1 MIPKDR
7 HIALTETTSRSLEWA
22 REQSRIPGKLSIEE
36 IINETLYHERF
47 RLRGHVHAP
56 NKDKDRAF
64 WRTVSRTFPNAS
76 SAQQVEIL
84 RQIIHRYADEIIG
97 HFNPLF
103 FKTLTRYGT
112 TTLSVLLNSMS
123 PIRLAQTVT
132 GMESLDDN
140 IHVIGEVAAL
150 QSLEKLGT
158 IILAPTHVSNLD
170 SVVLGYALARIG
182 LPPFLYGAGYNLFK
196 NPIFAPFLKR
206 LGAYTVDRQKKSP
219 LYKQV
224 LKTYATVAME
234 MGYHQIFFP
243 GGTRSRSGRVENRL
257 KKGLLGCGLEAYE
270 MNLRR
275 HKAKP
280 NVYIVPCT
288 LTYQMVLEAETL
300 VADHLAE
307 AGKARYII
315 EDDESSRVDRMV
327 HFLRS
332 ALRSQSSIYMHIGR
346 AMDPFGNPVTPDGQS
361 VDQHG
366 RPIQIEGYLKQRGQ
380 LAHDHQRNEEF
391 TNEVSE
397 RLMAEYPKGTVV
409 GPTHVVAHVL
419 FNMMIAENANT
430 DLYRVLRE
438 GQMHTGF
445 LIDSVRAEI
454 DTAVTAL
461 RQLARD
467 GKLQLDEVVQGGRGA
482 DEDDILS
489 RALVHFTVYHTEPA
503 VERRGNRV
511 FVLNRAL
518 LYYYRNRLAGF
529 SLPHAA
535 QTHGSDKAPA
545 EAAAHG

>member
-7 HIALTETTSRSLEWA
+7 HIALTETTSRALEWC
-22 REQSRIPGKLSIEE
+22 REQSKTPGKLSIEE

-56 NKDKDRAF
+56 HKDQDKAY
-64 WRTVSRTFPNAS
+64 WRKIARTFPNAGA
-76 SAQQVEIL
+76 AQQIEIL
-84 RQIIHRYADEIIG
+84 QQIIHRYGDEIIG
-97 HFNPLF
+97 HFSPLF
-103 FKTLTRYGT
+103 FKALTRYGSK
-112 TTLSVLLNSMS
+112 TLSVLLNSMS
-123 PIRLAQTVT
+123 PIRLASAVASL
-132 GMESLDDN
+132 ESLDDN
-140 IHVIGEVAAL
+140 ITVLGAVDAL
-150 QSLEKLGT
+150 KSLSQKGT
-158 IILAPTHVSNLD
+158 VILAPTHVSNLD

-206 LGAYTVDRQKKSP
+206 LGAYTVDRQKKAP
-219 LYKQV
+219 LYKHV
-224 LKTYATVAME
+224 LKTYATVSME

-243 GGTRSRSGRVENRL
+243 GGTRSRSGRVESRL

-275 HKAKP
+275 HKQRP

-300 VADHLAE
+300 VADYLAE

-327 HFLRS
+327 HFLRTV
-332 ALRSQSSIYMHIGR
+332 LRHQSSIHMHIGA
-346 AMDPFGNPVTPDGQS
+346 AMDPFGNRVLDDGTS

-366 RPIQIEGYLKQRGQ
+366 RPITIDGYLKQRGVFV
-380 LAHDHQRNEEF
+380 HDQQRNEEF
-391 TNEVSE
+391 TSQVSDKLTE
-397 RLMAEYPKGTVV
+397 RYPQGTVV

-419 FNMMIAENANT
+419 FNMLLAESAGT

-438 GQMHTGF
+438 GQIHTGF
-445 LIDSVRAEI
+445 LIDSVRTEI
-454 DTAVTAL
+454 GAALDAL
-461 RQLARD
+461 RTLAADKR
-467 GKLQLDEVVQGGRGA
+467 LHLDAVALSA
-482 DEDDILS
+482 DVDDVLS
-489 RALVHFTVYHTEPA
+489 RALVCFTVYHAEPA

-518 LYYYRNRLAGF
+518 LYYYRNRLQGF
-529 SLPHAA
+529 PLPHAA
-535 QTHGSDKAPA
+535 TIVGTDKAPA
-545 EAAAHG
+545 ETNAHA